1 MSSARGNILYCA
13 TERRRC
19 EDVYIMGRGVFV
31 CVFACQGA
39 GNAAATSPARGG
51 GRLAASSPRSAIAR
65 LPSGASPSPCI
76 PPPQAGSAKGG
87 GIPRPAHSVSAEPR
101 RGCRGGA
108 PPAPA
113 DSGGAP
119 RPHAARSAVARLGRN
134 TSLRRIGGISLASV
148 RVSRRHRLRLVPPP
162 LQPLR
167 ATMAQEEK
175 DRKACRICTCRSMK
189 PPRRKAYRICTKLL
203 IKAPRRPTRRICAC
217 RSMKPVRKKAC
228 RICTKLPM
236 NAQRGLTRRI

>member
-1 MSSARGNILYCA
+1 MRSSSAAPSAANLRPPSHSCPSPQCGVGVRVYCVV
-13 TERRRC
+13 C
-19 EDVYIMGRGVFV
+19 VCIVW

-76 PPPQAGSAKGG
+76 PPPRAGSASGG
-87 GIPRPAHSVSAEPR
+87 GIPRPAHSVSAEPECGR
-101 RGCRGGA
+101 RCGA

-113 DSGGAP
+113 DSVGAP

-134 TSLRRIGGISLASV
+134 TSQRRIGGISLASV
-148 RVSRRHRLRLVPPP
+148 RVSRRHRLRLVSPP

-167 ATMAQEEK
+167 AFLA
-175 DRKACRICTCRSMK
+175 
-189 PPRRKAYRICTKLL
+189 PPLR
-203 IKAPRRPTRRICAC
+203 
-217 RSMKPVRKKAC
+217 
-228 RICTKLPM
+228 
-236 NAQRGLTRRI
+236 